1 MSKQDNTKPLE
12 NSEIIRHLLLDK
24 EAYDEHV
31 KEMLDRFLKDNPD
44 EYTYWDAWFRKA
56 EGEDMN
62 KAAEGIPYVQNYQ
75 IIHQ

>member
-12 NSEIIRHLLLDK
+12 NSEIIKHLLFDK
-24 EAYDEHV
+24 EAYVEHV

-62 KAAEGIPYVQNYQ
+62 KAAEGIFYVKKS
-75 IIHQ
+75 